1 MMHLDCYRKIIVL
14 SLRQRRR
21 EKDDKDDN
29 DSDNVEK
36 RNPIDW
42 GEDIPEGDLSAF
54 VDLGS
59 NARVL
64 LFFFQFF
71 VILFFLYR

>member
-1 MMHLDCYRKIIVL
+1 MDPPGSGLPPIVE
-14 SLRQRRR
+14 RRR

-64 LFFFQFF
+64 FFFFQFF